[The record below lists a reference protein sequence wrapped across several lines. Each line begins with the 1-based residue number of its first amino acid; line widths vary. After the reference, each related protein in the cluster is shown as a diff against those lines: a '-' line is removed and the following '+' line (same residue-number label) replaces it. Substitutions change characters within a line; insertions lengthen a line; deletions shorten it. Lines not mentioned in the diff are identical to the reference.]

1 MMKYPPLKL
10 YIVRVLSDL
19 VFHVGNLKEDGAVPV
34 PSANCNSVKLEVK
47 ITFVSYFLIIENF

>member
-10 YIVRVLSDL
+10 YIFRILSDL
-19 VFHVGNLKEDGAVPV
+19 VCHGGNLKEDSAVPV